1 MADSEKSAVLQQHVD
16 LLCEQARPAAQMIA
30 VAKNELRQAA
40 LESAAKAI
48 ETASDDILTA
58 NSKDMAQAEK
68 MNLSTAL
75 RDRLLLDPQRLAN
88 VVADLR
94 GVIAQADP
102 VGRRLEER
110 TINDGITLE
119 KIAVPIGVVAII
131 FESRPN
137 VTVDAAALCLRSG
150 NACILRGGKEAVH
163 SNNAFIKAIR
173 HGLEQAGVNANT
185 VQLVQEQD
193 RELIP

>member
-40 LESAAKAI
+40 LEAAAKAI
-48 ETASDDILTA
+48 EAASEDILTA
-58 NSKDMAQAEK
+58 NAKDIAQAEK

-150 NACILRGGKEAVH
+150 NACILRGG
-163 SNNAFIKAIR
+163 I
-173 HGLEQAGVNANT
+173 
-185 VQLVQEQD
+185 
-193 RELIP
+193 